1 MRGVR
6 PADQAPTD
14 CTVSRLSR
22 MTDQARS
29 PHDQKFMTEG
39 QAGTHVGDALH
50 DYRGIITSVAQR
62 YQRTEAG
69 TTG

>member
-1 MRGVR
+1 
-6 PADQAPTD
+6 
-14 CTVSRLSR
+14 